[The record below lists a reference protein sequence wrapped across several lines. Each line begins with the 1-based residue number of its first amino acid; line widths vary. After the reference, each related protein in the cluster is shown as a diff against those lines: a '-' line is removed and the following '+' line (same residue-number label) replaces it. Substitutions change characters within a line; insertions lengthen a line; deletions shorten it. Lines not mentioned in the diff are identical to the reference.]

1 MTTHSLDELLD
12 RLRAGDEAAAEQLVA
27 EYEPYLRQVIRH
39 GLPNRLRAKFDST
52 DVVQSVW
59 VQVLPGL
66 RKGAWSVADRACLRA
81 LLSTIARRR
90 LVSRY
95 RRHRAGINREEPA
108 RRDLAELPESRVPP
122 PSEIARAEE
131 LWERMLAACPV
142 EHHKLL
148 RLRRQGLTL
157 QEIADRLGLH
167 EGSVRRIL
175 RRLAR
180 DLAIR
185 QEPLAQI

>member
-1 MTTHSLDELLD
+1 MTTETLHDLLN
-12 RLRAGDEAAAEQLVA
+12 RLRCGDDAAVERLVA
-27 EYEPYLRQVIRH
+27 EYEPFLRQVVRR
-39 GLPNRLRAKFDST
+39 GLPDRLRAKFDSA

-66 RKGAWSVADRACLRA
+66 RGGVWRVADGACLRA
-81 LLSTIARRR
+81 LLSTITRRR

-95 RRHRAGINREEPA
+95 RRHRVALEKEDPA
-108 RRDLAELPESRVPP
+108 VQDLASLPQARMPQ
-122 PSEIARAEE
+122 PSETARADE
-131 LWERMLAACPV
+131 LWERMLAACPT
-142 EHHKLL
+142 EHHALL
-148 RLRRQGLTL
+148 RLRREGLTM
-157 QEIADRLGLH
+157 QEIADRLGIH

-185 QEPLAQI
+185 REPLAE